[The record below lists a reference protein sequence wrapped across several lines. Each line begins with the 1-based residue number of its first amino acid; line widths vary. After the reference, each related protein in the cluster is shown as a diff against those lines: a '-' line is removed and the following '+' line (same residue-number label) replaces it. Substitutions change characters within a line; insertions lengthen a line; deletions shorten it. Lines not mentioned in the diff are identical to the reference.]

1 MWWPR
6 GSEGHGGA
14 SSPGF
19 PKGRARRPSRLLFL
33 GLFFIALG
41 LTLLLFELRLLDEA
55 EAIGAALS
63 SLGSILMLDAFVR
76 HRLPWTRHKTVPYA
90 VLGALFIALG
100 AAFSLGLREWWPLVL
115 VALGLSSIAYGLSR
129 FPKTELSR
137 LEEPG
142 GR

>member
-1 MWWPR
+1 MGEPALPVFPR
-6 GSEGHGGA
+6 AVREDPLGY
-14 SSPGF
+14 
-19 PKGRARRPSRLLFL
+19 LFL
-33 GLFFIALG
+33 GLFIIALG
-41 LTLLLFELRLLDEA
+41 LTLLFFELRLLDEA

-129 FPKTELSR
+129 FPEDRLSR